1 MSIDLGTV
9 SDLTV
14 VETKK
19 VVEETEEIFVTDV
32 DFHNAR
38 QAELKSLKA
47 HKVYEE
53 VEDTGQPSI
62 STRWVYTLKE
72 VGDKLQRKAR
82 LFAKGFEE
90 DCLDEILKNSST
102 CDKQSLRLILSVI
115 AQKKW
120 KINSVDIKTAFL
132 QGEKIPREVYLQPPK
147 EANSARNIWKL
158 NKCVYGL
165 ADASLKWY

>member
-1 MSIDLGTV
+1 M
-9 SDLTV
+9 
-14 VETKK
+14 
-19 VVEETEEIFVTDV
+19 
-32 DFHNAR
+32 
-38 QAELKSLKA
+38 
-47 HKVYEE
+47 
-53 VEDTGQPSI
+53 GQPCI

-82 LFAKGFEE
+82 LVAKGFEE
-90 DCLDEILKNSST
+90 DCLDEVLKNSPT

-132 QGEKIPREVYLQPPK
+132 QGEKIQREVYLQPPK
-147 EANSARNIWKL
+147 EANSTGKIWKL

-165 ADASLKWY
+165 ADASLKWYEKVKKTLKECGGQVSKTDPAVFYWHNSNGLDGILAFT